1 MELSKYAQ
9 AIKNEL
15 AMELEKVGSSLE
27 ELETSLQNIN
37 NGEAVYKIAS
47 TVGAILKKAAAPD
60 GGMTKNLNIGG
71 ITGTAL
77 GSLAGAAGGGMLGGV
92 AGVPVGAML
101 GGTAGGVIAGSLGS
115 ALREAPEL
123 AFKGSLAGGA
133 LAGLS
138 LDEMDKSVEGV
149 NKALEREREK
159 VNLVRRITANLKRE
173 HGLT

>member
-27 ELETSLQNIN
+27 ELETALQNIN
-37 NGEAVYKIAS
+37 NGEAVYKVAS
-47 TVGAILKKAAAPD
+47 TVGALVKNASAAD
-60 GGMTKNLNIGG
+60 GGSAKNLNVGG

-77 GSLAGAAGGGMLGGV
+77 GSIAGAAGGGMLGGV

-101 GGTAGGVIAGSLGS
+101 GGTAGGMIAGSLGS
-115 ALREAPEL
+115 ALRDLPEL

-133 LAGLS
+133 LAGLG
-138 LDEMDKSVEGV
+138 LDEMDKSVEGL